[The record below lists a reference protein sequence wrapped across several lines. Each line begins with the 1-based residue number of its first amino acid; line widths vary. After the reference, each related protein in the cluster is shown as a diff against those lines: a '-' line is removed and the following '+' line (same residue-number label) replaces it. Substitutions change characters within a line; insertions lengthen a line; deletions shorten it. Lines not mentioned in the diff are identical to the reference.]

1 METWSSVRLG
11 VSCYETNLVVES
23 ARTLLSSADDGCL
36 QTALS
41 QPLDWEAVERK
52 ANYHSVMPL
61 VAYTLKKYGGDL
73 VPQEFR
79 EKYQQRLLLTARN
92 NMLWLQEW
100 RRILRAFEAA
110 GIPVISLKGPTFA
123 LLAYGNIALR
133 EFTDLD
139 LLVKPGDIVQ
149 ARDALVR
156 EGYQLRFHMAGDP
169 DAALLHSRNRQLD
182 FFNTGRGTLI
192 DLHWGALHEMF
203 SFQLPVDQLFE
214 SAQVEH
220 AEGISFLSLSPE
232 HLLLYLCAHG
242 TKHCWLNLRWLCDVA
257 CHVRAAQGLDWE
269 VCIHWAAE
277 AAHCDLV
284 LKHSLLLA
292 QQVLGLELP
301 SAVRSYCDSAKSHV
315 LADMARSFLF
325 RDGGD
330 LGYGEALRYH
340 LAFAKRWRDR
350 TRLVHERVFVPAEPD
365 WQEVRLPR
373 SLHFLYYT
381 VRPARFLL
389 ERLSKTALRT
399 GVEGHSAKTQH

>member
-1 METWSSVRLG
+1 MQTWSSVRHG
-11 VSCYETNLVVES
+11 VTYYETNLVVQS
-23 ARTLLSSADDGCL
+23 ARTFLSGGDDGCL
-36 QTALS
+36 QAALS
-41 QPLDWEAVERK
+41 QPFAWAGVERK

-61 VAYTLKKYGGDL
+61 VAYALKKYGEDL
-73 VPQEFR
+73 VSQELSEQF
-79 EKYQQRLLLTARN
+79 EQRLFLTARR

-100 RRILRAFEAA
+100 RRILLAFEGA
-110 GIPVISLKGPTFA
+110 GIPVISLKGPAFA

-139 LLVKPGDIVQ
+139 LLIKPSDVSK

-156 EGYQLRFHMAGDP
+156 EGYQLRFHMAGDS

-182 FFNTGRGTLI
+182 FINVGHGTLI

-214 SAQVEH
+214 AAQVEH

-257 CHVRAAQGLDWE
+257 CHVLTARGLDWE
-269 VCIHWAAE
+269 ICIRRAE

-301 SAVRSYCDSAKSHV
+301 SAVSSFCDSAKALA
-315 LADMARSFLF
+315 LADTAASFMF

-340 LAFAKRWRDR
+340 LAFAKGWRDR
-350 TRLVHERVFVPAEPD
+350 SRLVHERVFVPAEPD

-373 SLHFLYYT
+373 SLHFLYYA
-381 VRPARFLL
+381 VRPARFLF

-399 GVEGHSAKTQH
+399 GVEDRSAKTQH